1 MTITHV
7 LCPVDFSDFSRH
19 ALAQAAALA
28 RWYGAKLT
36 ALHVFVNR
44 PSMDLPALVLED
56 TDRDRLLADVR
67 TLAEAVHVPPP
78 FVVRVEEAELVHEAI
93 VAEAKA
99 IGADLLVLGSHGRSR
114 FQQLFLGSV
123 AENVLRRAPCSTLVV
138 PRRAV
143 PVAAA
148 GEVRFKHILCL
159 VDFSECSLDGVASA
173 LGLSLEADA
182 QLTLL
187 HVVEMPPAIAGTA
200 EDLIVAQFSTAVEE
214 EALKRLEA
222 LIPDDARTYCTV
234 ETTVVEGRAP
244 REILRQASERDT
256 DLIVM
261 GVRGRGAIDR
271 LVFGSTT
278 HGVLHAARCPVL
290 VVH

>member
-28 RWYGAKLT
+28 GWYGARLT
-36 ALHVFVNR
+36 VLHIFVNR
-44 PSMDLPALVLED
+44 PSMDLPAFVLED
-56 TDRDRLLADVR
+56 EDRDRLLAEVR
-67 TLAEAVHVPPP
+67 TLVEAVHVTPP
-78 FVVRVEEAELVHEAI
+78 FAVRVEEAELAHEAI

-99 IGADLLVLGSHGRSR
+99 LGADLLVLGSHGRSG

-123 AENVLRRAPCSTLVV
+123 AEKVIRRAPCSTLVV

-143 PVAAA
+143 PVEAA
-148 GEVRFKHILCL
+148 GEVCFKHILCP
-159 VDFSECSLDGVASA
+159 VDFSDSSLDAVASA
-173 LGLSLEADA
+173 LGLALEADA

-200 EDLIVAQFSTAVEE
+200 EDLIVAQFTTAVEE

-234 ETTVVEGRAP
+234 ETAVVEGRAH
-244 REILRQASERDT
+244 REILRQASERET

>member
-36 ALHVFVNR
+36 VLHIFVNR
-44 PSMDLPALVLED
+44 PSMDLPAFVLED
-56 TDRDRLLADVR
+56 EDRDRLLADVR
-67 TLAEAVHVPPP
+67 ALAEAVHVTAP
-78 FVVRVEEAELVHEAI
+78 FVVRVEEAELAHEAI
-93 VAEAKA
+93 LAEAKA
-99 IGADLLVLGSHGRSR
+99 LGADLLVLGSHGRSG

-123 AENVLRRAPCSTLVV
+123 AEKVLRRAPCSTLVV

-143 PVAAA
+143 PVEAAS
-148 GEVRFKHILCL
+148 EVRFKRILCP
-159 VDFSECSLDGVASA
+159 VDFSESSLDGVATA
-173 LGLSLEADA
+173 LGLALEADA

-187 HVVEMPPAIAGTA
+187 HVVEMPPPMSGTA
-200 EDLIVAQFSTAVEE
+200 EDLIVVQFTAALEK
-214 EALKRLEA
+214 EAVKRLEA
-222 LIPDDARTYCTV
+222 LIPDAARTYSTV
-234 ETTVVEGRAP
+234 ETAVVDGRAH
-244 REILRQASERDT
+244 REILRQASEHDS

-271 LVFGSTT
+271 LVFGATT

-290 VVH
+290 VVR

>member
-36 ALHVFVNR
+36 VLHIFVNR
-44 PSMDLPALVLED
+44 PSMDLPAFVLED
-56 TDRDRLLADVR
+56 EDRDRLLAEVR
-67 TLAEAVHVPPP
+67 TLVEAVHVTPP
-78 FVVRVEEAELVHEAI
+78 FAVRVEEAELAHEAI

-99 IGADLLVLGSHGRSR
+99 LGADLLVLGSHGRSG

-123 AENVLRRAPCSTLVV
+123 AEKVIRRAPCSTLVV
-138 PRRAV
+138 PRRAA
-143 PVAAA
+143 PVEAA
-148 GEVRFKHILCL
+148 GEVRFKHILCP
-159 VDFSECSLDGVASA
+159 VDFSDSSLDAVASA
-173 LGLSLEADA
+173 LGLALEADA

-187 HVVEMPPAIAGTA
+187 HVVEMPQAISGTA
-200 EDLIVAQFSTAVEE
+200 EDLIVVQFTTAMEE
-214 EALKRLEA
+214 RAVTRLEA

-234 ETTVVEGRAP
+234 ETAVVEGRAH